1 MRSPPRPASLLA
13 LLAAVAASGCAT
25 SSLSRRSSVELPG
38 ASGRCRV
45 GSGRTDLLVTEWPA
59 SEKANLEAMAHSGA
73 VAVEYS
79 GCAMRVLTGCR
90 LMGRYLWQRTTPASD
105 QLQIDDVD
113 ELYAKLPL
121 GAESLEGELKRTGT
135 LTVDTKVSGQLRLNG
150 FGASEVPPY
159 GDCARATHVVGALAV
174 GAFALDGKNT
184 ATASADVAVAQVRLG
199 GKAERSAGVIR
210 SAGDWKACDD
220 GTEDGPA
227 PNCRSPI
234 QVFLW
239 PIPGRAPE
247 EGPAG
252 TVRVDLLSA
261 SANRRWDVYYDDQV
275 ICTTPCSRYLDPA
288 RPIFL
293 RGREDGPGGPDKIR
307 VLDVMDAAGDGAVQI
322 HAHPTS
328 YGKLATGI
336 TFTTFGGM
344 AVVTGISLAAVG
356 CGDSAMASTGMCTAG
371 GTTLAIGSLVTAG
384 AIWLITESLPKA
396 DLVPGGSPTAG
407 HPGRGFAMS
416 VGPGG
421 ISGRF

>member
-1 MRSPPRPASLLA
+1 
-13 LLAAVAASGCAT
+13 
-25 SSLSRRSSVELPG
+25 
-38 ASGRCRV
+38 
-45 GSGRTDLLVTEWPA
+45 
-59 SEKANLEAMAHSGA
+59 
-73 VAVEYS
+73 
-79 GCAMRVLTGCR
+79 MRVLTGCR
-90 LMGRYLWQRTTPASD
+90 LVGRYLWQRTTPASD
-105 QLQIDDVD
+105 QLQIEGID

-121 GAESLEGELKRTGT
+121 GAASLEGELKHTGT
-135 LTVDTKVSGQLRLNG
+135 LTVDTRVSGQLRLDG

-174 GAFALDGKNT
+174 GAFALDGKNV
-184 ATASADVAVAQVRLG
+184 ATASADVAVAKAGLG
-199 GKAERSAGVIR
+199 GKAERSAGLIR

-261 SANRRWDVYYDDQV
+261 TASTRWDVYYDDQV
-275 ICTTPCSRYLDPA
+275 ICTTPCSRYLDPV

-293 RGREDGPGGPDKIR
+293 RAREDGPGGRDRIR
-307 VLDVMDAAGDGAVQI
+307 VLDVLDAAGDGAVQVQ
-322 HAHPTS
+322 AHPTS

-344 AVVTGISLAAVG
+344 AVVSGISLAAIG
-356 CGDSAMASTGMCTAG
+356 CSGGQTASSGMCTAG
-371 GTTLAIGSLVTAG
+371 GTTLAIGSLLTAG
-384 AIWLITESLPKA
+384 AIWLITDSLPRA
-396 DLVPGGSPTAG
+396 DLVPGGSPSPA
-407 HPGRGFAMS
+407 HPGRGFAVR